1 MFLSPTLIKYRNLGH
16 AVSVLRITI
25 LPGLSVRLALIAL
38 LRLSVRRLLIELII
52 ISIQANTPIN
62 GYKKAEDGVLG

>member
-1 MFLSPTLIKYRNLGH
+1 MFLSPALIKNRNLGH

-38 LRLSVRRLLIELII
+38 LRLSVRRLLIELIV
-52 ISIQANTPIN
+52 ISVQ
-62 GYKKAEDGVLG
+62 